1 MSGDIFVVWSELLDQ
16 LLLVNQYVDDLLDVP
31 LLLVKQD
38 VVKLELSKAHLEKRV
53 KGLHVS
59 VGLKVQL
66 VHLLIVQLVD

>member
-38 VVKLELSKAHLEKRV
+38 VVKLELSKAHLEQRV
-53 KGLHVS
+53 KRLHIS

>member
-1 MSGDIFVVWSELLDQ
+1 MSGDILVVWSELLDQ

-38 VVKLELSKAHLEKRV
+38 VVELELSKAHLEQRV

>member
-1 MSGDIFVVWSELLDQ
+1 MSGYILVVWSELLDQ

-38 VVKLELSKAHLEKRV
+38 VVKLELSKAHLEQRV
-53 KGLHVS
+53 KRLHIS